1 LNRLR
6 AALAWLLPAC
16 GLVAS
21 CGWLGLIEP
30 TETRYAE
37 IAREM
42 LATRDW
48 LIPRLNGIP
57 HFHKPP
63 LAYWSAASGMAL
75 LGVNEWG
82 ARLGAALAA
91 SFVLWCT
98 ARMAQRAG
106 GALAPAF
113 LVSSVLFFALSHQ
126 LASDI
131 FLAAAVAGFYAAIF
145 DPRSRSSL
153 WLFVALAA
161 GFMAKGPVVLV
172 LTVAPALLASL
183 WARDSSPARAL
194 SSWRG
199 WLLFAVLALPWYIV
213 VLVKTPGLWTYFF
226 HRQLWERYATTIH
239 QRGGPIY
246 YFVAVVVVGA
256 LPWTWAA
263 ARAWWQAAREAGRR
277 NLPDALLASWIGLPM
292 VFFSFSRSKLPAYVL
307 PLFPALAVL
316 ASCWPRPE
324 RRGHWLRIALV
335 TFAVSLA
342 LLAAVTPFDSRLGSP
357 RSLARTI
364 QDMRRPGEHIV
375 EYGSFNA
382 GVPFYLRETIPM
394 LEVERDLGFEGSEAH
409 ARAIITR
416 ADLTRMVDTQGRAW
430 VLGKEADVTALANVL
445 GLKATRRAGSGS
457 QTLLSLER
465 PG

>member
-1 LNRLR
+1 MNRLR

-16 GLVAS
+16 GLIAS

-42 LATRDW
+42 LVSRDW

-57 HFHKPP
+57 HFAKPP
-63 LAYWSAASGMAL
+63 LAYWSAASGMAV

-98 ARMAQRAG
+98 ARMARQAG

-131 FLAAAVAGFYAAIF
+131 FLAAAVAGFYAAIL
-145 DPRSRSSL
+145 DPRTRASL
-153 WLFVALAA
+153 WVFVALAV

-172 LTVAPALLASL
+172 LTVGPALLAAA
-183 WARDSSPARAL
+183 WARDGSPARAL
-194 SSWRG
+194 ASWRG
-199 WLLFAVLALPWYIV
+199 WLLFAVIALPWYLV
-213 VLVKTPGLWTYFF
+213 VLIRTHGLWTYFF
-226 HRQLWERYATTIH
+226 QRQIWERYATTVH
-239 QRGGPIY
+239 QRGGTIY
-246 YFVAVVVVGA
+246 YFLIVVLAGA
-256 LPWTWAA
+256 LPWTFSA
-263 ARAWWQAAREAGRR
+263 AREWWHAAREAGRR

-292 VFFSFSRSKLPAYVL
+292 VFFSFSGSKLPAYVL

-316 ASCWPRPE
+316 ASCWPKPE
-324 RRGHWLRIALV
+324 RLGHWLRIALA
-335 TFAVSLA
+335 TFAVLLA
-342 LLAAVTPFDSRLGSP
+342 LLAALTSFDSRLGSP

-364 QDMRRPGEHIV
+364 QDLRRPGEHIV
-375 EYGSFNA
+375 EYGVFNA

-394 LEVERDLGFEGSEAH
+394 LDVNRDLGFEGNEAH
-409 ARAIITR
+409 ARAFITR
-416 ADLTRMVDTQGRAW
+416 NDLTRMVDTQGRAW
-430 VLGKEADVTALANVL
+430 VLGKEPDVMALANAL
-445 GLKATRRAGSGS
+445 GLKATRMAGSGK
-457 QTLLSLER
+457 QTLLALER
-465 PG
+465 RG